1 MKHINNIHISN
12 FKSIRQASIKD
23 CNVINVFIGKPNA
36 GKSNLL
42 EALGL
47 KMLFQKEDNVNSSLN
62 LKTITRFDRIDQLF
76 YLGSEGEK
84 EKGLIVINDNVI
96 SFQPLLDRISFT
108 KVSGNDLLHTLD
120 YDQNGTNILT
130 ESVGFSGVSNT
141 DNSLLHSYKFNSDK
155 FVDTIVQVN
164 QIQLKVPFGGNLG
177 YVAYHNSD
185 LLKFIQNEFRILNR
199 KFVLDSLY
207 QIKIQVERSDGLI
220 FEHDY
225 ELLADTLRRTIF
237 YQAAILSNKETVL
250 LFEEPEAHC
259 FEPYIQE
266 FTNSVKYDKNNN
278 QFFIVTHSDF
288 IIQEFLRDEESKA
301 KTNIYLV
308 NNVSGETK
316 VKLMQREKNEDVY
329 ELGMNAFFNFDQL
342 WENN

>member
-12 FKSIRQASIKD
+12 FKSIRQASIED

-47 KMLFQKEDNVNSSLN
+47 FGCIAANNSFSFLDQVRLGVLSEIFFEHNSKDVVKLELDTNRIVLGFNLYKHFDNINVRTIKENLEYSDFNNLDIGFVKLKKYQFKENVTSKGVDIESLDSPFGSNLFQLLNVNKDLRKVVSEILSWSN
-62 LKTITRFDRIDQLF
+62 LKLLI
-76 YLGSEGEK
+76 EK
-84 EKGLIVINDNVI
+84 STNELKIFKDYGDGTFFSLSYSLIA
-96 SFQPLLDRISFT
+96 
-108 KVSGNDLLHTLD
+108 
-120 YDQNGTNILT
+120 
-130 ESVGFSGVSNT
+130 
-141 DNSLLHSYKFNSDK
+141 
-155 FVDTIVQVN
+155 DTIQ
-164 QIQLKVPFGGNLG
+164 
-177 YVAYHNSD
+177 
-185 LLKFIQNEFRILNR
+185 R
-199 KFVLDSLY
+199 
-207 QIKIQVERSDGLI
+207 LI
-220 FEHDY
+220 FY
-225 ELLADTLRRTIF
+225 KI
-237 YQAAILSNKETVL
+237 AIQSNENTSL

-329 ELGMNAFFNFDQL
+329 ELGMNPFFNFDQL